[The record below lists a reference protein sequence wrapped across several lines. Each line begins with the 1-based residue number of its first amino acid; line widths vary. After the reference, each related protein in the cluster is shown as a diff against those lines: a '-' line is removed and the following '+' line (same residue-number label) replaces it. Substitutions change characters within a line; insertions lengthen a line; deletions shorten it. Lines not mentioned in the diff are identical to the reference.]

1 MKAEYQIYCS
11 NIEIDF
17 YNCTMFIYLTILPN
31 FAIGGFKCV
40 NCWCASVFTLVI
52 EFELISPKAV
62 VIKLLLFVLVAEII
76 VLGEFSS
83 VICLSMNE

>member
-1 MKAEYQIYCS
+1 M
-11 NIEIDF
+11 
-17 YNCTMFIYLTILPN
+17 
-31 FAIGGFKCV
+31 
-40 NCWCASVFTLVI
+40 VI

-62 VIKLLLFVLVAEII
+62 VIKLLLFVLVAEVIVI